1 MLDYQKLLNFFD
13 EYISHYRELLRF
25 ETEKLRLIAEDDLK
39 GLENCIGREQALV
52 MKTNAFEKKRLELM
66 PKEKTFKAIIDEAPI
81 EFKAQLEARYLDLSK
96 AVLKVKEINDSA
108 KDVIT
113 KKLAF
118 IEKAINGTSSQTY
131 DKSGAKSASKG
142 VFASLDK
149 DV

>member
-66 PKEKTFKAIIDEAPI
+66 PKEKTFKAIIDETPI
-81 EFKAQLEARYLDLSK
+81 EFKAQLEARYLDLSR

-118 IEKAINGTSSQTY
+118 VEKAMNSESSQIY
-131 DKSGAKSASKG
+131 DKSGARSAAKG
-142 VFASLDK
+142 AAVSLNK